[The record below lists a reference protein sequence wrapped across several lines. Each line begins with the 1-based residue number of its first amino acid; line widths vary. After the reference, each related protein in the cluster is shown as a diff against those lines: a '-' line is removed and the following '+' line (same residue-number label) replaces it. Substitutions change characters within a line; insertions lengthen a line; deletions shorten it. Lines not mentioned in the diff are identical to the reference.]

1 MTLLLLFAILFLL
14 PLVVAT
20 ALHFTGDRIVD
31 WRNADRSSAG
41 LLPPAL
47 PQTPPVVRIF
57 SARTVRWRGI
67 VATHSWIVIKDTGAA
82 SYSRFDYTAWGE
94 PIWVDRFIPDG
105 RWFGRTPELVFAAD
119 GAKAERMIPLIREAV
134 RGYALSQ
141 HRRLSGLAG
150 TELEHL
156 CRRGAG
162 NAGCTSPHRCRQGL
176 SD

>member
-82 SYSRFDYTAWGE
+82 SSS
-94 PIWVDRFIPDG
+94 I
-105 RWFGRTPELVFAAD
+105 
-119 GAKAERMIPLIREAV
+119 
-134 RGYALSQ
+134 
-141 HRRLSGLAG
+141 
-150 TELEHL
+150 
-156 CRRGAG
+156 
-162 NAGCTSPHRCRQGL
+162 
-176 SD
+176 